1 MTRLLVFA
9 VAALAL
15 AAPGAAS
22 ARPAEDADI
31 VRTAASAGQFK
42 TLLRLATRAGL
53 ADDLSNGKALTVL
66 APTDKAFARVPA
78 STMRKLQ
85 ADRAL
90 LRRVLLYHVI
100 AGNVPSAT
108 VVKLRSAKTLAGP
121 AVRIRVTGNTVRI
134 NTARV
139 TKVDVKA
146 SNGVIHVL
154 DRVLLPPS

>member
-9 VAALAL
+9 VAAIAL

-78 STMRKLQ
+78 STLRKLQ

-100 AGNVPSAT
+100 AGNVPSTT

-121 AVRIRVTGNTVRI
+121 SVRIRVSGKSVFVDK
-134 NTARV
+134 AKV
-139 TKVDVKA
+139 TKTDIRT
-146 SNGVIHVL
+146 SNGIIHVL
-154 DRVLLPPS
+154 NAVLIPAS